1 MIEDAVLH
9 TTHRAVSDRRPR
21 CRCFSLPELL
31 VVLAIIMIMFALLL
45 PALKEARNVALVAVC
60 MHNMR
65 QCYIALSNYDANY
78 QHLPTARGLTGYAS
92 SSNFDE
98 PSPYIRLLNE
108 PRGLGFLV
116 EGPNASLVESMF
128 CALSDFN
135 SRGPWGLE
143 TWDNASLYTVSWI
156 YRGVRDEYY
165 DPETSNPLANP
176 VTKSNIAQFED
187 YSVPDQKAVLI
198 DWNQTYP
205 WTIFSFSPYNGRAF
219 QPVGESHNLRNSNV
233 AYGDGHVNLKRNV
246 DDGGYPLLLKYGI
259 TNRPDR
265 VDAILDCFGDEDNED
280 NFNLGD
286 CPGVYNSGG
295 DGDDD
300 DDDDDD

>member
-31 VVLAIIMIMFALLL
+31 VVLTIIMIMFALLL

-78 QHLPTARGLTGYAS
+78 QHLPTARGLTGYADLDT
-92 SSNFDE
+92 FDE
-98 PSPYIRLLNE
+98 PSPYIRLTSE
-108 PRGLGFLV
+108 SRGLGLLV
-116 EGPNASLVESMF
+116 EGPNSSLVESMF
-128 CALSDFN
+128 CTLSDFN
-135 SRGPWGLE
+135 SRGDWGVE
-143 TWDNASLYTVSWI
+143 MWDNASLYTVSWV
-156 YRGVRDEYY
+156 YRGVRDEYE
-165 DPETSNPLANP
+165 DPDTGDD
-176 VTKSNIAQFED
+176 THKHNIAQFED

-198 DWNQTYP
+198 DWNQMYP
-205 WTIFSFSPYNGRAF
+205 HAIVSGFPYYGRPF

-259 TNRPDR
+259 SNRPDR

-280 NFNLGD
+280 NFNLND
-286 CPGVYNSGG
+286 CSGIYNS
-295 DGDDD
+295 DDD
-300 DDDDDD
+300 

>member
-198 DWNQTYP
+198 DWNQTFP
-205 WTIFSFSPYNGRAF
+205 FG
-219 QPVGESHNLRNSNV
+219 QPTLPEGVSHNLRNTNV

-246 DDGGYPLLLKYGI
+246 DGFGYPLAPYQVNG
-259 TNRPDR
+259 RPDS
-265 VDAILDCFGDEDNED
+265 VHMILDCFGDEDNED
-280 NFNLGD
+280 NFALGD

-295 DGDDD
+295 DDDD
-300 DDDDDD
+300 DDDD

>member
-1 MIEDAVLH
+1 MIEDAVLKA
-9 TTHRAVSDRRPR
+9 THRAVSDRRLR
-21 CRCFSLPELL
+21 CRRFSLPELL
-31 VVLAIIMIMFALLL
+31 VVITIIMILIALLL

-78 QHLPTARGLTGYAS
+78 QHLPTAKGLTGYAAPA
-92 SSNFDE
+92 NFDE
-98 PSPYIRLLNE
+98 PSTYIRFQNK

-135 SRGPWGLE
+135 SRSPWGVE
-143 TWDNASLYTVSWI
+143 TWDNASLYTVSWV
-156 YRGVRDEYY
+156 YRGVRDEYE
-165 DPETSNPLANP
+165 DPETGET

-187 YSVPDQKAVLI
+187 YSVPDQKAVLM

-205 WTIFSFSPYNGRAF
+205 WPILSFDPYNGRTL

-246 DDGGYPLLLKYGI
+246 DDGGYPLPFQYYIPGNPYK
-259 TNRPDR
+259 
-265 VDAILDCFGDEDNED
+265 VEAILDCFGDEDNED
-280 NFNLGD
+280 NFDLGD
-286 CPGVYNSGG
+286 CPGVYYSDG

-300 DDDDDD
+300 DDDDDDD